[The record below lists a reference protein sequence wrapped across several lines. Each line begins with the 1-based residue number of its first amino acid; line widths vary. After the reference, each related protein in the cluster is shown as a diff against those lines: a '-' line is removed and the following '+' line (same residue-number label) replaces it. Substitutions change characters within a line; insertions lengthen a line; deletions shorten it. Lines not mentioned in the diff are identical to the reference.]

1 MMKTANDDRVPTGL
15 QGLADLAGRR
25 RLMVALNG
33 AVYVALLFWLWSILA
48 PGGWS
53 IAKAVLFGSF
63 AIAAPWS
70 VLGVCNALIG
80 LWLLHLCRD
89 GLHRVA
95 PYWRAGNGAAPL
107 KSRTSLLLTI
117 RNEDPARAFA
127 RLRAMEISL
136 AATGEQAHFD
146 FYVLSDT
153 DDAAVAAAEELAFA
167 RWRQDSGP
175 HAWRHHY
182 RRRSDNR
189 GYKAGNVR
197 DFCDRFGAAYDFMIP
212 LDADSLMDGE
222 TLVRFVRIG
231 EAHPRIGIL
240 QSLVV
245 GAPSRSAFARV
256 FQFGMRAGMRTYT
269 MGAAWW
275 SADCGPFWGHNALV
289 RVDAFTR
296 HCELPQLAGDRHILS
311 HDQIEAVLM
320 RRAGYE
326 VRVLPIECGSY
337 EENPPTILE
346 FMRRD
351 ERWCQGNMQYF
362 RLVGLPGLLPMSR
375 FQLVWAI
382 SMFIGVPAWTA
393 IIALS
398 GLIAATGGP
407 GPGFPAASA
416 AGLYLLFLAFYLA
429 PKLAGFVDV
438 VLTPGGVARYG
449 GAGRFV
455 AGSLLEIA
463 ASFFIGAAVTLRTS
477 LFLAG
482 LALGRTIG
490 WGGQSRDAHGLPW
503 RTALGVLW
511 PQTLFGLLLYGVGLA
526 LAPGL
531 LLWSLPLTL
540 GYLLAAPFAWASAL
554 PTLGELFAA
563 SGLCALPEEFAEPAL
578 LVDVRRAG
586 QTIVAP
592 VGVPPARE
600 LEPVL
605 D

>member
-1 MMKTANDDRVPTGL
+1 MNEIQVIARTPLRRSARRQFLFFSTVLALTGFAAWVMADILWRGGLTGVEMALLILFVPMFGMVAVGFVQAVFGFIILLRHRDPYSISRTLPAHALKLDELPATAIVLPIYNENVGRVYEGL
-15 QGLADLAGRR
+15 RTMYLDLA
-25 RLMVALNG
+25 
-33 AVYVALLFWLWSILA
+33 
-48 PGGWS
+48 
-53 IAKAVLFGSF
+53 
-63 AIAAPWS
+63 
-70 VLGVCNALIG
+70 
-80 LWLLHLCRD
+80 
-89 GLHRVA
+89 
-95 PYWRAGNGAAPL
+95 RAGCADRFDFFILSDSTDPNKWIEEEVAWLDLCKQLKGFGRIFYRKRAAPL
-107 KSRTSLLLTI
+107 NRKSGNIS
-117 RNEDPARAFA
+117 DF
-127 RLRAMEISL
+127 LR
-136 AATGEQAHFD
+136 
-146 FYVLSDT
+146 
-153 DDAAVAAAEELAFA
+153 
-167 RWRQDSGP
+167 RWGRK
-175 HAWRHHY
+175 Y
-182 RRRSDNR
+182 R
-189 GYKAGNVR
+189 YMVV
-197 DFCDRFGAAYDFMIP
+197 